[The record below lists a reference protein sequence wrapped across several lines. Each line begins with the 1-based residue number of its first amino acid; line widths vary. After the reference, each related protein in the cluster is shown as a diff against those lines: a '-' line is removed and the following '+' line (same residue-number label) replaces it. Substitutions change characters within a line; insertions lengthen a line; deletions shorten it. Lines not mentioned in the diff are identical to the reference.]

1 MKKRLISL
9 ALVTLVGVTS
19 LVGCS
24 KKVDTNAPLE
34 ITFWH
39 SMGGKGG
46 EALSSLVEKFNNSQ
60 DEIIVSA
67 EYQGTYSDSV
77 NKLKSSM
84 IGNAGPD
91 VVQLYDIGTK
101 WMIDSEYS
109 MTIQEFIDEENYDIS
124 QLEENILDYYSVD
137 GTLYSMPFNTS
148 TPILYYNKDAFREV
162 GLDPEITP
170 KTFDEIIEYSE
181 KLVKKNGQTVE
192 RYGFAMQVYGWLFE
206 EFLSKQGLTYMN
218 NSDGRDGNPTA
229 VEFDSNGGA
238 LTIFEGWKKLVDSG
252 VVGNFGRSGDNTT
265 DAFVSGTSAMM
276 VSSTASLA
284 NIKNKI
290 DGSFELGTAYIPAV
304 NDDGNGGVSIGGA
317 SLWIIDNKD
326 DENREKAN
334 ATFEFIK
341 FLVSAESQAEWAAK
355 TGYFPVTKAAYD
367 LEEMQEH
374 LENNPEFRTAINQ
387 LRESDN
393 RPGALLGIFPEAR
406 AAVEENL
413 EKLLNNEITAEEA
426 VQNSADKINKS
437 LSKYNRY
444 NN

>member
-9 ALVTLVGVTS
+9 ALATMVAVTS

-24 KKVDTNAPLE
+24 KKVDPSGVVE

-46 EALSSLVEKFNNSQ
+46 EALTSLVEKFNTSQ
-60 DEIIVSA
+60 DKIYVAA

-84 IGNAGPD
+84 IGNSGPD

-101 WMIDSEYS
+101 WMIDSEYAIT
-109 MTIQEFIDEENYDIS
+109 MQEFIDEDNYDIS
-124 QLEENILDYYSVD
+124 QLEENILDYYSID

-148 TPILYYNKDAFREV
+148 TPILYYNKDVFREA
-162 GLDPEITP
+162 GLDPEVPP

-181 KLVKKNGQTVE
+181 KIVKKDGQNIE

-206 EFLSKQGLTYMN
+206 EFLSKQGLNYMN
-218 NSDGRDGNPTA
+218 NSDGRKGNPTA
-229 VEFDSNGGA
+229 VEFDSNGGG
-238 LTIFEGWKKLVDSG
+238 LTIFDGWKNLVDSG

-265 DAFVSGTSAMM
+265 DAFVAGTSAMM
-276 VSSTASLA
+276 VASTASLA

-290 DGSFELGTAYIPAV
+290 NGSFELGTAYIPSV
-304 NDDGNGGVSIGGA
+304 NNEGKGGVSIGGA
-317 SLWIIDNKD
+317 SLWIMDNKN
-326 DENREKAN
+326 DENREKAK
-334 ATFEFIK
+334 AAFEFIK
-341 FLVSAESQAEWAAK
+341 FLVSSESQAEWAAK
-355 TGYFPVTKAAYD
+355 TGYFPVAKSAYD
-367 LEEMQEH
+367 LEEMKDN
-374 LENNPEFRTAINQ
+374 LNTNPEFSTAIDQ
-387 LRESDN
+387 LRESN
-393 RPGALLGIFPEAR
+393 NKPGALLGIFPEAR
-406 AAVEENL
+406 AVIEENL
-413 EKLLNNEITAEEA
+413 EKLLNDEITAQEA
-426 VQNSADKINKS
+426 VDNSADKINKS